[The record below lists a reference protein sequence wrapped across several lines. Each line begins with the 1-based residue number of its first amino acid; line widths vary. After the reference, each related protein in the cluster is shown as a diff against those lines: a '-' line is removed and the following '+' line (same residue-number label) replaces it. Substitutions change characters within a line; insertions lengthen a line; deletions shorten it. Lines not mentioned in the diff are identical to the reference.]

1 MFKIGIALSI
11 VFCVITFITLVIIL
25 RKMNKD
31 VSFEFEDIGGILGF
45 LTICELVA
53 MLTGLFWFV
62 VFPIVIV
69 VGGTI
74 LFIYWDTFKQKWKEF
89 KDIKN
94 DRN

>member
-11 VFCVITFITLVIIL
+11 VFCVITFVIVVISL
-25 RKMNKD
+25 RKMNKEN
-31 VSFEFEDIGGILGF
+31 SFEFEDIKFILPF
-45 LTICELVA
+45 LGICELVA

-89 KDIKN
+89 KEIKN